1 MACVAVFA
9 LCASFAVP
17 AIAQTTRPPARSPRG
32 PSVPRLTISVG
43 SGFVSGSGLESAD
56 ADLRGRSGEP
66 FQLFTT
72 TSRIGGSL
80 PLEARLGWRLSPRY
94 TLEIRGAWARPELQT
109 SIAADVEG
117 APPVAVAERVDLY
130 SMDLSV
136 VRFFPRSRPRALTPF
151 VSAGAGYVGAV
162 HEGLTLLENGFS
174 YRGGGGIKYPLAL
187 RSRGRLNEIGVR
199 ADGALVI
206 MNGGLVTGSGPTPQ
220 IVASGALYLT
230 F

>member
-1 MACVAVFA
+1 MCFFA
-9 LCASFAVP
+9 SFAIFASFAVP
-17 AIAQTTRPPARSPRG
+17 SFAQTQRPPARSPRP
-32 PSVPRLTISVG
+32 PSAPRWDVSVG
-43 SGFVSGSGLESAD
+43 SGFFSGSALESAD
-56 ADLRGRSGEP
+56 ADLRGRSNEP

-80 PLEARLGWRLSPRY
+80 PLEARLGWHLNPRY
-94 TLEIRGAWARPELQT
+94 TVEIRGAWSRPELQT

-117 APPVAVAERVDLY
+117 APPVTVAEKVALY
-130 SMDLSV
+130 TLDLSV
-136 VRFFPRSRPRALTPF
+136 VRFFRRSRPRALTPF

-174 YRGGGGIKYPLAL
+174 YRGGGGIKYPLAV